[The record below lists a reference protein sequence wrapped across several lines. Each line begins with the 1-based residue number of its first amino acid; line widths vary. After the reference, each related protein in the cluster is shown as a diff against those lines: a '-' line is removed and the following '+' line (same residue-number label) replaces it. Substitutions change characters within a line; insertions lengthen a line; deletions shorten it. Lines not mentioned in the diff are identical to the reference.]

1 MERKTCPTCGHDLA
15 AGAAC
20 QQCAE
25 ERTVVL
31 TDEQRT
37 MLLTDRKP
45 TPGREPNDQKTDLD
59 DEKTVVANLNLDDE
73 KTVIADIEH
82 DDQKTMVAKIE
93 LDDEKT
99 VIANIELDDEK
110 TVIATLDDDQRT
122 MVVTPDMLRRPAT
135 PPAPPAQAAPAPAR
149 PAPAPPAAARTALPA
164 PTAAPTPPPP
174 ATPPAPPVKPAPAQ
188 RPAPGMGAPSPSPQH
203 WGVPPHQQQPAY
215 AGFQEEPTTT
225 LTGAL
230 LGARALPPRD
240 VPKTSYRKVIPA
252 LILALV
258 VAIGVGAFMTIVAS
272 GAIKDFFDQMIS
284 AG

>member
-1 MERKTCPTCGHDLA
+1 MERKTCPACGHDLA

-25 ERTVVL
+25 GRTVVL
-31 TDEQRT
+31 TDEERT

-45 TPGREPNDQKTDLD
+45 TPGREPDDKKPDLD
-59 DEKTVVANLNLDDE
+59 DEKTVVANLTLDDE

-135 PPAPPAQAAPAPAR
+135 PPAPAR
-149 PAPAPPAAARTALPA
+149 PAA
-164 PTAAPTPPPP
+164 PTAAPTPP
-174 ATPPAPPVKPAPAQ
+174 APPAPPVRPAPAQ

-215 AGFQEEPTTT
+215 AGFHEEPTTT